1 MKLGNL
7 YSRKK
12 VVFTALECG
21 QSKIKALPGLVWA
34 AVGLPYIAF
43 IMLKYSTPGLCFFGP
58 FITKGCWILDFLH
71 LLG

>member
-21 QSKIKALPGLVWA
+21 QSKVKALPGLVWA

-43 IMLKYSTPGLCFFGP
+43 IMLKYSTPGLCFFRTFYYEGMLDV
-58 FITKGCWILDFLH
+58 WIFCVY
-71 LLG
+71 